1 MVEED
6 KRIAKDFMARNAEFK
21 AISAKEKAG
30 LIAKAMVR
38 SEKFKTLTGGKD
50 IDYSRLQKQW
60 DGLKALFTPYT
71 APAAFDA
78 FKMKK

>member
-1 MVEED
+1 M
-6 KRIAKDFMARNAEFK
+6 AKDQAARDAEFK

-38 SEKFKTLTGGKD
+38 SEKFKTLTSGKD
-50 IDYSRLQKQW
+50 IDVYLLQKQW
-60 DGLKALFTPYT
+60 DGLKALFTPFT

-78 FKMKK
+78 FNMK